1 MTAASSTSF
10 CRTVNA
16 SEVAKA
22 FDDETRQT
30 ISSWTQ
36 QGRPRPKLVGFLVG
50 TSDSPSAT
58 YAEWTRKACVA
69 VGIDYELRTVGDGA
83 EAPEDDAQASV
94 GGTSLGAADLEA
106 AILDANDDECVVLR
120 FQTDRS

>member
-83 EAPEDDAQASV
+83 AEAPEDDAQASV
-94 GGTSLGAADLEA
+94 GGSSLGAADLEA
-106 AILDANDDECVVLR
+106 AILDANDDECVMKLR
-120 FQTDRS
+120 LDRS